1 MENVLFIGNGINRL
15 QEENS
20 LDWGK
25 LLEKVSSQYHIN
37 ANLKNPLKP
46 FPLSFDEMTNL
57 KPGNNNFNSKI
68 KNLKKN
74 ISKSFF
80 ELAKKNNDR
89 WHNDYHSKFMD
100 VDNFNYILTTNYDYA
115 FETSVDANF
124 FAKKR
129 TYAQDNK
136 EVLHS
141 LRRVYKIKE
150 KNIYHVHGELENNR
164 KYDSNNYESYIE
176 ESIMIGFAHY
186 ASYHKKIMTNINR
199 KNIENEIENKKSIEW
214 PFLFFTNNIHIVGFG
229 FDFSESH
236 LWWLLQKRK
245 AYIHDSI
252 EIKNKIFYYMPK
264 FLVQN
269 RDQLK
274 FKNQDDLNERIKLE
288 INQKKLEAKTEVL
301 NSLGVNII
309 DIECNTSEKRYFEFY
324 DKVIEKL
331 KRV

>member
-1 MENVLFIGNGINRL
+1 
-15 QEENS
+15 
-20 LDWGK
+20 
-25 LLEKVSSQYHIN
+25 
-37 ANLKNPLKP
+37 
-46 FPLSFDEMTNL
+46 
-57 KPGNNNFNSKI
+57 
-68 KNLKKN
+68 
-74 ISKSFF
+74 
-80 ELAKKNNDR
+80 
-89 WHNDYHSKFMD
+89 MD

-115 FETSVDANF
+115 FETSVDVNF